1 MSVELKIKHKHLAL
15 EPAIIRKEE
24 QKIRNQIEWLKQKHQ
39 IQSAN
44 MFDDMFYPLH
54 KKWYSLHNHR
64 IFDVR
69 YESRATHLA
78 RAYLAGI
85 PYEKLEKKIHDKTVF
100 KALILPRVYRMVAKY
115 QEKPLQKRW
124 NREKNMMT
132 YNDEEF
138 THLQN
143 AIKAWCG
150 I

>member
-24 QKIRNQIEWLKQKHQ
+24 QKILKQIRSGYCNDTMK
-39 IQSAN
+39 A
-44 MFDDMFYPLH
+44 YGKYL
-54 KKWYSLHNHR
+54 SLHNHR
-64 IFDVR
+64 KIDVR
-69 YESRATHLA
+69 YEARATHLA
-78 RAYLAGI
+78 RAYLTGI

-124 NREKNMMT
+124 NREKNMLT

-138 THLQN
+138 TQLQN
-143 AIKAWCG
+143 AIKAWCN